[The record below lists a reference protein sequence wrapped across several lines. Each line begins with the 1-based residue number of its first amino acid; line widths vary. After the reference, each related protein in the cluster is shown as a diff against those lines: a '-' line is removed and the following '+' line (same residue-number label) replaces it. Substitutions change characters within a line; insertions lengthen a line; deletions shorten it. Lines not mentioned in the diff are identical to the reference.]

1 MYTFNLDVSFSYLLY
16 IFLWSKKW
24 AYKIVNALFVLFLE
38 TPTIQIYPDEP
49 DGKYYVGEDVT
60 IKANIRNPLGVLCV
74 TWQKETEAGTH
85 TINTA
90 LPKYKETSHASDEHQ
105 LLIRDCND
113 SDQGGYFLLAACNY
127 DQEDA
132 RSNKIYLNIVKGN
145 SSNCYFKK
153 ICITTYDYSL
163 LFLYIRNIL

>member
-1 MYTFNLDVSFSYLLY
+1 MFHLVIYCTFFCGLRNGLN
-16 IFLWSKKW
+16 KKF
-24 AYKIVNALFVLFLE
+24 NALFVLFLE
-38 TPTIQIYPDEP
+38 TPSIQIYPDEP

-90 LPKYKETSHASDEHQ
+90 LPKYKETSNASDEHQ

-145 SSNCYFKK
+145 SFNCYLKKYASQHTITRYFFYIFAIFCDFK
-153 ICITTYDYSL
+153 
-163 LFLYIRNIL
+163 R